1 MVLSQDYPI
10 QLTHLFQFILK
21 DLCFCESLQRDPE
34 ELVLGLRVHD
44 NILKG
49 GKSQNGGKSGK
60 EKQRSNVLTLILV
73 EAEYRSLLSASM
85 SAHYCS
91 VFTMVVINPPIRNP
105 TFIKSGSLAKVSTTC
120 GIR

>member
-1 MVLSQDYPI
+1 MVPSQDYPI

-105 TFIKSGSLAKVSTTC
+105 TFIKSESLAKVSTTC